1 MQGGNCA
8 QESCNAMQWYGNVHF
23 INSVRPLNVGR
34 SLVVTIVAAD
44 LLYMAFL
51 KCNRSC
57 LIVGNARL
65 LPLLHIFL

>member
-8 QESCNAMQWYGNVHF
+8 QESCNAMQCNGNVHF

-34 SLVVTIVAAD
+34 SLVVRIVAAD
-44 LLYMAFL
+44 LLYMASFF

-57 LIVGNARL
+57 LIVGYAKASSS
-65 LPLLHIFL
+65 P